1 LSLSDYALVAT
12 GIGTAGLAVAT
23 IIQAIATRRQAQIS
37 QHQIDS
43 TVRPWLGAS
52 DKGLEKEPGE
62 TKIRFFYINYG
73 QMPASS
79 VKVRGLMS
87 EREITKDELIHQ
99 AAAQGQASL
108 VFPGEEKSYFMRY
121 SIDDDDG
128 NGDNT
133 SVQAKEKPPY
143 VGFLIDY
150 DYGSKH
156 GRYGVII
163 KLDLI
168 EDVNSIVDEWAE

>member
-23 IIQAIATRRQAQIS
+23 IIQAIATRRQAHIS
-37 QHQIDS
+37 QLQIDS

-52 DKGLEKEPGE
+52 DKGLMKEPEE

-79 VKVRGLMS
+79 VKVRSLMS
-87 EREITKDELIHQ
+87 EMEITKDELIHQ
-99 AAAQGQASL
+99 AVGQGRASL
-108 VFPGEEKSYFMRY
+108 VFPGEEKTYLMQY
-121 SIDDDDG
+121 NVDDDG
-128 NGDNT
+128 GDNT
-133 SVQAKEKPPY
+133 SIQAKEKPPY
-143 VGFLIDY
+143 VGFLIEY

-156 GRYGVII
+156 GQYGVII

-168 EDVNSIVDEWAE
+168 EDVNLIVDEWAE

>member
-1 LSLSDYALVAT
+1 LSISDYALVAT

-23 IIQAIATRRQAQIS
+23 IIQALATRRQAQIS
-37 QHQIDS
+37 QLQIDS

-52 DKGLEKEPGE
+52 DKGLKKKPGGRE
-62 TKIRFFYINYG
+62 IRFFYINYG

-79 VKVRGLMS
+79 VKIRSLMS
-87 EREITKDELIHQ
+87 EMEITKDELIHQ
-99 AAAQGQASL
+99 ATDQGWASL
-108 VFPGEEKSYFMRY
+108 VFPGEEKTYFMQY
-121 SIDDDDG
+121 SVDG
-128 NGDNT
+128 GNT
-133 SVQAKEKPPY
+133 IIQPKEKPPY

-156 GRYGVII
+156 GQYGVII

-168 EDVNSIVDEWAE
+168 EDVNSIVDEWAQ

>member
-1 LSLSDYALVAT
+1 LSISDYALVAT

-23 IIQAIATRRQAQIS
+23 IIQAMATRRQAQIS
-37 QHQIDS
+37 QLQIDS

-52 DKGLEKEPGE
+52 DKGLKKKPVERE
-62 TKIRFFYINYG
+62 IRFFYINYG

-79 VKVRGLMS
+79 VKIRSFMS
-87 EREITKDELIHQ
+87 EMDITKDELIHQ
-99 AAAQGQASL
+99 ATDQGWASL
-108 VFPGEEKSYFMRY
+108 VFPGEEKTYFMQY
-121 SIDDDDG
+121 SFDG
-128 NGDNT
+128 GNT
-133 SVQAKEKPPY
+133 ITQAKEKPPY

-156 GRYGVII
+156 GQYGVII

-168 EDVNSIVDEWAE
+168 EDVHSIVDEWAE